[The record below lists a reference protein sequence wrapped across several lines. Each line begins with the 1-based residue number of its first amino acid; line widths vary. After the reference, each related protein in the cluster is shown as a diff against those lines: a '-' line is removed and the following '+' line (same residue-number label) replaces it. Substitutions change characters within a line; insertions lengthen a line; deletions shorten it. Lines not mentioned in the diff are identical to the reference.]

1 MMEPY
6 QVHLDDWTVALYA
19 SDAGRL
25 TFTVTNSSDPGN
37 YLTKIVGDV
46 RLRRYY
52 IGQMCAGELHASPFP
67 TYRDGKPDDGKVYEW
82 DEDFGWIEA
91 SDTLPTDGAKIT
103 PSMLDSKADLKALI
117 DDSKR
122 WTKEA
127 ILAREGAG

>member
-25 TFTVTNSSDPGN
+25 TFTVTNSSEPEN
-37 YLTKIVGDV
+37 YMTRVVGDV

-52 IGQMCAGELHASPFP
+52 IGQMCAGELHPSPFP

-103 PSMLDSKADLKALI
+103 PAMLDSKADLNALI

>member
-1 MMEPY
+1 MIPY
-6 QVHLDDWTVALYA
+6 KIHLDDWTVAMYA
-19 SDAGRL
+19 TDGGL
-25 TFTVTNSSDPGN
+25 TFTVTNSSEPEN
-37 YLTKIVGDV
+37 YMTRVVGDV

-52 IGQMCAGELHASPFP
+52 IGRQCAGELHPSPWP
-67 TYRDGKPDDGKVYEW
+67 TYQDGTAREW

-91 SDTLPTDGAKIT
+91 ADTLPTDGAKIT

-127 ILAREGAG
+127 ILAKQGAG